1 MKINMTTAN
10 KLCCVGLAFFS
21 CEAFSQVSSIK
32 RGIFKPSEVSV
43 ELKPYPIALSN
54 VPGLNSVGLG
64 TELSSRGSVSTFV
77 DAYVLDSNLPNGMI
91 GATQKDDE
99 PAIKGIRGYS
109 ADIGVRYNEAPE
121 EAGSWYAGGK
131 IGYSQAGGQW
141 SYRDEKINHDIRCVT
156 PGLEGGYRW
165 IWDSNVLL
173 RLGVGMDSNVTQKN
187 STSPVGEAT
196 AVTAEAENKV
206 KDYASASV
214 IPRADVGI
222 GYAF

>member
-1 MKINMTTAN
+1 MKIIMTKAN
-10 KLCCVGLAFFS
+10 KFYCVGLAFFS
-21 CEAFSQVSSIK
+21 CEAFAQVSSIK
-32 RGIFKPSEVSV
+32 RGVFKPNEVSV
-43 ELKPYPIALSN
+43 ELKPYPIALST
-54 VPGLNSVGLG
+54 VPGLQSMGLG

-77 DAYVLDSNLPNGMI
+77 DAYVLDSKLPNQALG
-91 GATQKDDE
+91 TTKKDDE
-99 PAIKGIRGYS
+99 PAIERLSGYS
-109 ADIGVRYNEAPE
+109 ADIGVRYNDSPEA
-121 EAGSWYAGGK
+121 AGSWYAGGK

-141 SYRDEKINHDIRCVT
+141 SYLNEKINHDIRCVT

-173 RLGVGMDSNVTQKN
+173 RFGVGMDGNVTQKN

-196 AVTAEAENKV
+196 AITAEAENKV